1 MENSKSEILHWINNL
16 LKTNLTKIEQ
26 LGNGVI
32 YCKLLNMIDPTSL
45 NSTKIVLKTKTQI
58 DHINNLKLLQNAM
71 QKLHLKKQFDIDK
84 VSKCYFH
91 ENYDLILFLKKQYTL
106 RFSASNKENTS
117 INNSIVY
124 ENPPNIIEEQSTSN
138 YTLLTQIADIM
149 LTTHQA
155 DTKVLQTIN
164 LLKSHNFIKQDSH
177 FIDNNTLFGNSN
189 NIFNLFNNQN
199 QNIFNT
205 ETLFKTDSKK
215 QQSLEQKSNLLCE
228 TPEMLLD
235 PHSNNEDIFEHQ
247 SSSKLIMKM
256 QSQSKQQQEVEI
268 KKETPNFC
276 ESPFIQ
282 QPQQNSL
289 AEFIKSESKQQQ
301 QYMQKYSL
309 QKQLQMQTQLNSNQQ
324 QEYQSPFRDQIV
336 QQQIS
341 SQKENFNQTTNA
353 QLFSSY
359 KKETPQN
366 NSVFYSC
373 KDQGAII
380 EE

>member
-1 MENSKSEILHWINNL
+1 MENSKTEILHWINAL

-26 LGNGVI
+26 LGNGI
-32 YCKLLNMIDPTSL
+32 AYCKLLNMIDPTCL
-45 NSTKIVLKTKTQI
+45 NPTKIVLKTKTQI
-58 DHINNLKLLQNAM
+58 DHINNLKLFQTAM

-91 ENYDLILFLKKQYTL
+91 ENYDLALFLKKQYTL

-117 INNSIVY
+117 LNNSLIC
-124 ENPPNIIEEQSTSN
+124 ENPPNIIDEQQTSN
-138 YTLLTQIADIM
+138 NVLLTQITTIM
-149 LTTHQA
+149 LSTDQPE
-155 DTKVLQTIN
+155 TKVLQTIN
-164 LLKSHNFIKQDSH
+164 LLKSHDFIKNDSH
-177 FIDNNTLFGNSN
+177 FIENNTLYENSN
-189 NIFNLFNNQN
+189 SIFTLFNNQN
-199 QNIFNT
+199 QNVFNT
-205 ETLFKTDSKK
+205 DNLFRTDSKK

-247 SSSKLIMKM
+247 SSSKLIMKI
-256 QSQSKQQQEVEI
+256 QSQSKQQLQIEM

-276 ESPFIQ
+276 ESSFIP

-301 QYMQKYSL
+301 QYMHQYSL
-309 QKQLQMQTQLNSNQQ
+309 QKQLQMQNQINNNPS
-324 QEYQSPFRDQIV
+324 QEYQSPFRDQVV

-341 SQKENFNQTTNA
+341 SQKEIFNQTTNP
-353 QLFSSY
+353 QMFSSY